1 MIFQAWNSVG
11 GRPVGWEDAKKKSA
25 AKGTCFAKVRENA
38 CFQDH
43 FFWKRLQEF
52 HRISRIHEVARANF
66 NVKICKS
73 KKRSEKC
80 FKLFLRVSSMDD
92 VTKILGDT
100 RWSSNA
106 EFSVVTR

>member
-43 FFWKRLQEF
+43 FFGKDCKNFIEFQGFMKLQEPTST
-52 HRISRIHEVARANF
+52 SRFARAR
-66 NVKICKS
+66 NVLKN
-73 KKRSEKC
+73 
-80 FKLFLRVSSMDD
+80 VSSCF
-92 VTKILGDT
+92 
-100 RWSSNA
+100 S
-106 EFSVVTR
+106 EFQAWTM